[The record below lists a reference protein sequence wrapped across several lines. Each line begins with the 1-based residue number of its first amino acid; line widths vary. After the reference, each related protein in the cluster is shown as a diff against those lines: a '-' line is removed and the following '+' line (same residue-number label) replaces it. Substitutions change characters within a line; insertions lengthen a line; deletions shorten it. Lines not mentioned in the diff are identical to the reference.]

1 MDKVLQGLLWKIT
14 VVYLDDIT
22 VFFLTFEK
30 NLNDLKIVIEWLIQ
44 AGLA

>member
-1 MDKVLQGLLWKIT
+1 MDKVLQGLLWKIA

-22 VFFLTFEK
+22 VFSPTIEK
-30 NLNDLKIVIEWLIQ
+30 NLDDLEIVIERLIQ